1 MAWSPTAQWTHPL
14 VNIKQSN
21 ASPQL
26 TNYLSFGLAELMT
39 WQGLAS
45 VINKFRTKTLGL
57 QALSNREGA
66 GLADRLKIPFMYCW
80 SPSVI
85 PKPAD
90 WSAHIGTHLAFY
102 GLSFTKILQL
112 VIDIVGYFFL
122 DDSNYEPPAELAK
135 FLRAGPPPIY
145 IGSVP
150 VPSRQ
155 ATDHE
160 Y

>member
-80 SPSVI
+80 SPSQPGGSYSECEGELTVNRHPSKRFLSGQFLIRI
-85 PKPAD
+85 PEAAAIMSSLD
-90 WSAHIGTHLAFY
+90 WSMTALRSRAPIG
-102 GLSFTKILQL
+102 
-112 VIDIVGYFFL
+112 
-122 DDSNYEPPAELAK
+122 EL
-135 FLRAGPPPIY
+135 P
-145 IGSVP
+145 SS
-150 VPSRQ
+150 SRQ
-155 ATDHE
+155 LLWQGSSSMGR
-160 Y
+160 